1 MITTLFDALEL
12 EKKPYNPVN
21 MTDVRRI
28 YENSIPHVGKK
39 AFRAP
44 HIQQTED
51 QFGDIKTNLRKF
63 TNREMKGEHH

>member
-39 AFRAP
+39 SFRAP

-51 QFGDIKTNLRKF
+51 QFGYIKTNLRKF
-63 TNREMKGEHH
+63 TNREMKEEHH